1 MKTSL
6 FPDYV
11 LDYTLHDDT
20 PDGDNGINGN
30 NDEENCNYDNNKNND
45 SNHLNDNN
53 NDDND
58 NNYDHDNDDQTIMI
72 FQIMHFVEPFIC
84 EKADFLAF
92 TIIYIGQVVYRK
104 EVSTDFH

>member
-11 LDYTLHDDT
+11 LDDTLDVDT
-20 PDGDNGINGN
+20 PNGDNGINDN
-30 NDEENCNYDNNKNND
+30 NDDENCNYDKNENND

-53 NDDND
+53 NDDDNN
-58 NNYDHDNDDQTIMI
+58 NNYDNDNDDQTIMI
-72 FQIMHFVEPFIC
+72 FQTLHFVEPFIC

-92 TIIYIGQVVYRK
+92 THIYVDR
-104 EVSTDFH
+104 